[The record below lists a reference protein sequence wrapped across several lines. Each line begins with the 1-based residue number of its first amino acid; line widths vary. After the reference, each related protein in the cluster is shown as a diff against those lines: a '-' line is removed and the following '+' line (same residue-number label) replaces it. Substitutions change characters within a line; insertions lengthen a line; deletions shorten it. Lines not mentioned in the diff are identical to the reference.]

1 MYCIKTSYLVFTF
14 MSYELFQD
22 LSTCVAVYCH
32 CDPIRLIFMF
42 QILKLMVD
50 TAMESAKLITK
61 LQQTITLVTRNCE
74 FDNQQIAC

>member
-32 CDPIRLIFMF
+32 CDAIRLIFMF
-42 QILKLMVD
+42 QILKLIVD

-61 LQQTITLVTRNCE
+61 LQQTITLVTRKCV